1 MKSNTKSWDKIL
13 EQQIMSSKMTF
24 SVNPQSSKGLSSVA
38 NQITSQSYTYNSPEV
53 KWLQL
58 DKSKINNSADSK
70 IMSLAIQLKEYENSG
85 HMNVR
90 MQLKALAAQALHEA
104 GYPNDYT
111 IDDYMRA
118 NGMLPPLQ
126 EDPEMIRQLQRQITE
141 MQEASRQRDVLLEQI
156 NQNNLQLIQ
165 GLTEA
170 EHIINEKDEII
181 AERDNTIELQANQL
195 QESNNIIGERD
206 NTILQLQG
214 EKHDLTEQVGF
225 LTEEKLDL
233 TQKLQN
239 EKVLNLQITEEN
251 EKLTEKFAIS
261 ELKVVPL
268 QEKVAGLE
276 HFNKTLEHDKEML
289 EIDKKILQDDKKVLQ
304 EYNIEIREDKKMMV
318 EYNKSLQDEK
328 KLLLV
333 DKKYFQDLSFEQA
346 LKIADLS
353 QVHCNIP
360 DHYEII
366 KMTGAGSNIPQ
377 NDND

>member
-1 MKSNTKSWDKIL
+1 M
-13 EQQIMSSKMTF
+13 
-24 SVNPQSSKGLSSVA
+24 
-38 NQITSQSYTYNSPEV
+38 
-53 KWLQL
+53 
-58 DKSKINNSADSK
+58 
-70 IMSLAIQLKEYENSG
+70 
-85 HMNVR
+85 
-90 MQLKALAAQALHEA
+90 
-104 GYPNDYT
+104 
-111 IDDYMRA
+111 
-118 NGMLPPLQ
+118 
-126 EDPEMIRQLQRQITE
+126 
-141 MQEASRQRDVLLEQI
+141 
-156 NQNNLQLIQ
+156 
-165 GLTEA
+165 
-170 EHIINEKDEII
+170 
-181 AERDNTIELQANQL
+181 
-195 QESNNIIGERD
+195 
-206 NTILQLQG
+206 
-214 EKHDLTEQVGF
+214 
-225 LTEEKLDL
+225 
-233 TQKLQN
+233 QN